1 MKLMIVDDEKLTR
14 DGLVNSIEWGEL
26 GIDAVAQADDGL
38 HGYELSKAFR
48 PDIVLSDVRMPRM
61 TGIEMAEKLQAD
73 NGNVSIIFMSG
84 YSDKEYLKAAIKLK
98 AVSYVEKPID
108 LEEIKEAVRRACRE
122 VAEAR
127 ETAGIKA
134 LSISMSRSAL
144 AARLA
149 MAPRMDM
156 PPVKWEEM
164 EFAFPA
170 DRHTLFFTFLIQFYH
185 LRDMPVGMGGG
196 LEKMVTP
203 YISEVLESMGF
214 KEIHSVRQ
222 ESLLFYH
229 IWGLSLIHI

>member
-26 GIDAVAQADDGL
+26 GIDAVAQAEAGL
-38 HGYELSKAFR
+38 HGDELSKAFR
-48 PDIVLSDVRMPRM
+48 PDIVLGDVRMPRM

-170 DRHTLFFTFLIQFYH
+170 DRHTLLD
-185 LRDMPVGMGGG
+185 R
-196 LEKMVTP
+196 K
-203 YISEVLESMGF
+203 
-214 KEIHSVRQ
+214 SVV
-222 ESLLFYH
+222 
-229 IWGLSLIHI
+229 